1 MSKQPNIVFFLI
13 DDLGWA
19 DLGCYGS
26 SFYETPNIDALAAD
40 SMLFTDAYASCPV
53 CSPTRASIMSG
64 KYPARV
70 GITNYIDW
78 RGKMHPLKGRL
89 IDVPYKKELPQEETC
104 IAAALKEAGYQTW
117 HVGKWHLGGEGY
129 YPHQHGFDANVG
141 GCEWGMP
148 VNGYFSPWNLPTLDD
163 SEVPEGTY
171 LTDYLTD
178 RAIKLIQEK
187 DEQPFYLNMSYYS
200 VHTPIQAK
208 ESYIQKYRNKLKHMG
223 LSENPPSEIIGPNVF
238 RADPDQVIRR
248 RLEQSMPAYAAMIE
262 ILDENIGRIIQTLK
276 DQDLYEDT
284 VIVFTSDNG
293 GLATMV
299 GPRDENRCGITCNAP
314 LKNGKA
320 WMCDGGIRVSQFIR
334 WPGHTAAGERCHTPV
349 TSTDFYPTLLEMA
362 GAPAK
367 PEQHVDGVSLCP
379 LLNKSGSLQRDAIF
393 WHFPHYHQVA
403 QSPGTAIRKGD
414 YKLIEYYDT
423 NSFELYNLKNDIGE
437 DHELSGSEPE
447 KLHELKADLAAW
459 KESICAQIP
468 ERNPDWEEPSFDIYD
483 PSDAFV

>member
-1 MSKQPNIVFFLI
+1 MPSAPNIVFFLI

-19 DLGCYGS
+19 DLGCFGS

-40 SMLFTDAYASCPV
+40 SMLFIDAYASCPV
-53 CSPTRASIMSG
+53 CSPTRASIMTG

-70 GITNYIDW
+70 GITNYIAW
-78 RGKMHPLKGRL
+78 RGNYHPLKGRL
-89 IDVPYKKELPQEETC
+89 IDVPYKKELPQEEFS
-104 IAAALKEAGYQTW
+104 IARALKDAGYRTW

-129 YPHQHGFDANVG
+129 YPHQHGFDVNVG

-148 VNGYFSPWNLPTLDD
+148 VKGYFSPWNLPTLDD
-163 SEVPEGTY
+163 SDIPKGTY

-178 RAIKLIQEK
+178 QAIELIKQDG
-187 DEQPFYLNMSYYS
+187 DEPFYLNMSYYS

-208 ESYIQKYRNKLKHMG
+208 EEYIDKYRKKAKELG
-223 LSENPPSEIIGPNVF
+223 LSEEVPSEIIGPNVF
-238 RADPDQVIRR
+238 QANPDEVLRR
-248 RLEQSMPAYAAMIE
+248 RLEQSMPEYAAMIE
-262 ILDENIGRIIQTLK
+262 ILDENIGRIISTLK
-276 DQDLYEDT
+276 EQGIYDDT

-293 GLATMV
+293 GLANGT
-299 GPRDENRCGITCNAP
+299 GPREENRCGITCNAP

-334 WPGHTAAGERCHTPV
+334 WPGHTQAGERCDTPV
-349 TSTDFYPTLLEMA
+349 TSTDFYPSLLEMA

-379 LLNKSGSLQRDAIF
+379 LLNKSGPLERESIF
-393 WHFPHYHQVA
+393 WHFPHYHGVA
-403 QSPGTAIRKGD
+403 QSPGTAMRKGD

-423 NSFELYNLKNDIGE
+423 KSFELYNLKEDISE
-437 DHELSGSEPE
+437 ERELSAKEPE
-447 KLHELKADLAAW
+447 KLAELKTELSAW

-468 ERNPDWEEPSFDIYD
+468 ERNPDWDDLAFDPYD
-483 PSDAFV
+483 PSHAFV